1 MRNFIQKRLQ
11 HRCFPVNLAKILRT
25 PVLKNICER
34 LVLDTSWVIL
44 CINLSQMYS
53 LHSFQQWHF
62 QRKYDFS
69 FRIAKRL
76 SFFFFFFYV
85 NVKAFWFH
93 LFLIQHIDVIVFVT
107 KLLLSGLWKR
117 SSPTNTIMHNFFMEY
132 GIIHF
137 MEYGYAEFSEKL
149 TFLAPWYAHTSDKKY

>member
-11 HRCFPVNLAKILRT
+11 HKCFPVNLAKILRT

-69 FRIAKRL
+69 FRIEKRL

-85 NVKAFWFH
+85 NVKTFWFH

-107 KLLLSGLWKR
+107 KLLLSWSLKAKQ
-117 SSPTNTIMHNFFMEY
+117 SDQHHHAQFFH
-132 GIIHF
+132 GIWDHSFHGIWVRRIFRETDISCPLIRTH
-137 MEYGYAEFSEKL
+137 K
-149 TFLAPWYAHTSDKKY
+149 W